1 MITAT
6 TTGDVAVEALTA
18 SAFAPFGA
26 VLEAPPAGK
35 HDLVNLLINLRAQ
48 ARPHVV
54 LVGIA
59 PAASPF
65 TVVEM
70 ERHRYSAQLF
80 LPLDVARYLVIV
92 APSAGPERPDTA
104 GLRAFVAPG
113 HVGVLYHPGTWHHP
127 MRCLDRPGRF
137 ASLTFL
143 AGNADDETFV
153 SVAPKTL
160 RGLPPAAPAV

>member
-1 MITAT
+1 MIAAT
-6 TTGDVAVEALTA
+6 TADNVTVEALTA

-26 VLEAPPAGK
+26 VLEAPSAGK
-35 HDLVNLLINLRAQ
+35 NDLANLLVNLRAE

-54 LVGIA
+54 LLGIE
-59 PAASPF
+59 PATSPF

-92 APSAGPERPDTA
+92 ALPAGPEQPDVTA
-104 GLRAFVAPG
+104 FRAFIAPG
-113 HVGVLYHPGTWHHP
+113 HVGILYRAGTWHHP

-143 AGNADDETFV
+143 AGTADDETFV
-153 SVAPKTL
+153 AVAPKTL
-160 RGLPPAAPAV
+160 RGISPEC